1 MDLFKAALADGTLR
15 LRRLQ
20 GIGFRFHRRNRQLL
34 RAARCRCSRFI
45 PTTTLGLLLGAAAF
59 TAHGVAAHNPNH
71 QARILGEGPR
81 TVILESG
88 LGDTLD
94 VWKDIQPRI
103 AAGCARTVAYTRAG
117 YIGSDPP
124 TGPRDAATVVAELRA
139 ELRRRNVQP
148 PYVLVGHSLGGLYMQ
163 YFARNYPSEVVGLV
177 LVDSTHWN
185 QKMALQAAFANRPYR
200 QHGEVTLFMPW
211 VMRRE
216 FIDSVPAGEQVHN
229 SPPVQFVPTIV
240 LSSTIGP
247 KGETPAARAT
257 AARLQDEIVADFP
270 GAQHIRVEGAGHYIQ
285 RDRPDVVIDAVRQLA
300 GCTAESGAQR
310 VETISR

>member
-1 MDLFKAALADGTLR
+1 M
-15 LRRLQ
+15 
-20 GIGFRFHRRNRQLL
+20 
-34 RAARCRCSRFI
+34 
-45 PTTTLGLLLGAAAF
+45 
-59 TAHGVAAHNPNH
+59 
-71 QARILGEGPR
+71 
-81 TVILESG
+81 ILESG

-103 AAGCARTVAYTRAG
+103 AAGCARTLAYTRAG

-124 TGPRDAATVVAELRA
+124 TGPRDAATVVAELRS
-139 ELRRRNVQP
+139 ELRRRNLHP

-185 QKMALQAAFANRPYR
+185 QRMALQAAFANRPYKR
-200 QHGEVTLFMPW
+200 RGEVTLFMPW

-216 FIDSVPAGEQVHN
+216 FLDSVPAGEQVHN

-240 LSSTIGP
+240 LSSTTAP
-247 KGETPAARAT
+247 NGETPSARAT

-285 RDRPDVVIDAVRQLA
+285 RDRPDVVVGAARQLA
-300 GCTAESGAQR
+300 GCPAEDGAQR
-310 VETISR
+310 IETISR